1 MASRKNPQRS
11 CQEGMLP
18 MNTAYK
24 AELAITEFRDDS
36 YNKSERQPPSQRRTK
51 RKATDTQMRTAKL
64 ASQQPQRP
72 TSDKPFPF
80 FELPREIRDQV
91 YSCLVTRPSGGRS
104 LIAAMPILNSRKKRV
119 TAHAKRGRVNR
130 RRIFD
135 GKQPL
140 RTRETHVEPVVN
152 LKFLQSSHRLHQEAK
167 DCLYSSNWFAIT
179 LDRLP
184 HTTFETPY
192 GWDLSRV
199 TRLQVELQLK
209 DAAHMN
215 SYVDW
220 STLFSPFTSLR
231 FLHVVF
237 TFHPRYYDWAYS
249 ELCDWSKTQYVHKAF
264 FRELLV
270 AIPGHV
276 DVKLGTPNSLV
287 DSQLQGK
294 VVSEILVRDMYAELG
309 AMRTLHPRNP
319 AGHSAISWR

>member
-1 MASRKNPQRS
+1 
-11 CQEGMLP
+11 MLP
-18 MNTAYK
+18 LNTIYK
-24 AELAITEFRDDS
+24 AELAITTITEVRDDS
-36 YNKSERQPPSQRRTK
+36 YNKSERQPPPQRRAK
-51 RKATDTQMRTAKL
+51 RKATNTPKRTAKL
-64 ASQQPQRP
+64 ASHQPHRP
-72 TSDKPFPF
+72 TSDKLFPF
-80 FELPREIRDQV
+80 FELPREIRDQI

-104 LIAAMPILNSRKKRV
+104 LIAAVPILSSRKKRV
-119 TAHAKRGRVNR
+119 AAHAKRGRVNR

-140 RTRETHVEPVVN
+140 RTREVQIEPVVD
-152 LKFLQSSHRLHQEAK
+152 LQFLQASHRLHQEAK
-167 DCLYSSNWFAIT
+167 DCFYSSNWFAIT

-220 STLFSPFTSLR
+220 STLFASFTSLR
-231 FLHVVF
+231 FLHIVF

-249 ELCDWSKTQYVHKAF
+249 ELCDWPKIQYVHKAF

-270 AIPGHV
+270 AIPSHV
-276 DVKLGTPNSLV
+276 DVKLGTPNSVV
-287 DSQLQGK
+287 DLQLQGK
-294 VVSEILVRDMYAELG
+294 VVSESLVRDMYAELG
-309 AMRTLHPRNP
+309 LKRILNPRIS
-319 AGHSAISWR
+319 AGRSASSW